1 MSSSWEYMGTSNRSN
16 IIVIDLNFR
25 EKINYALFK
34 MMSQVAVPRA
44 ENICEYTGFFL
55 NDAVLNCNIY
65 I

>member
-34 MMSQVAVPRA
+34 MMSQVAVLRA
-44 ENICEYTGFFL
+44 ENICKYTGGFFFKRRRVKL
-55 NDAVLNCNIY
+55 
-65 I
+65 